1 MKVELSKRARRNSDR
16 IDARWAN
23 RGDDPSLYA
32 REFLEAIKHLETV
45 GHPGTPWG
53 TRKRPKMRRLLLEK
67 SKCHVYFEVD
77 EKQDVLTVIALW
89 NGQRGQEP
97 KL

>member
-1 MKVELSKRARRNSDR
+1 
-16 IDARWAN
+16 
-23 RGDDPSLYA
+23 
-32 REFLEAIKHLETV
+32 
-45 GHPGTPWG
+45 
-53 TRKRPKMRRLLLEK
+53 MRRLLLEK

-77 EKQDVLTVIALW
+77 EKQDVLTVIAVW